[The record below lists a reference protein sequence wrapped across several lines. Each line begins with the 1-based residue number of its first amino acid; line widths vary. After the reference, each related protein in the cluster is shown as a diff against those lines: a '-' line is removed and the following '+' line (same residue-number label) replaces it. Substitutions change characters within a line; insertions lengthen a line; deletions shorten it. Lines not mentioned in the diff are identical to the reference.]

1 MYDRILKIII
11 FILGDIVEIKIVRS
25 QNPCLSALRNNR
37 SMSDLG
43 LSQSSSGQPK
53 PQLNIM
59 MQNKNNQILWKSP
72 EEKNISNR
80 TSEPLDSKTIFKSSF
95 SVWRSPIIS
104 ISINLN

>member
-53 PQLNIM
+53 LNIM

-72 EEKNISNR
+72 EENNISNR
-80 TSEPLDSKTIFKSSF
+80 TSEPLGCKTIFKSSF

>member
-1 MYDRILKIII
+1 
-11 FILGDIVEIKIVRS
+11 
-25 QNPCLSALRNNR
+25 
-37 SMSDLG
+37 MSDLG
-43 LSQSSSGQPK
+43 LSQSSSFQPK

-72 EEKNISNR
+72 EEKNISNKI
-80 TSEPLDSKTIFKSSF
+80 SEPLKGKTIFKSSF